1 MSARLE
7 YDRRLRVVSGVERLL
22 FGRSDGARRERLS
35 PLNSP
40 GDKDWGSETHS
51 PSATFLQV
59 ISAIVCVEALL
70 CDDLLLEP
78 QNVERDD
85 RLEQAF
91 ERQLADRLDFDQIFY

>member
-1 MSARLE
+1 
-7 YDRRLRVVSGVERLL
+7 VERLL

-59 ISAIVCVEALL
+59 ISAIVCVDQPTQRMVEALL